1 MPSKAPAITSG
12 AFRMPTSGVT
22 MVVFDGDLT
31 NVTWTTNQSA
41 EAAGVPPGRIR
52 IWAHREKLKPVNPRS
67 KHPRYRALDVLRV
80 EAEMNG
86 RLPVA
91 A

>member
-1 MPSKAPAITSG
+1 
-12 AFRMPTSGVT
+12 
-22 MVVFDGDLT
+22 MVVLDGDLAAI
-31 NVTWTTNQSA
+31 TWTTNQAA
-41 EAAGVPPGRIR
+41 EAAGVQPGRIR
-52 IWAHREKLKPVNPRS
+52 IWAHRGKLQAVNPRS
-67 KHPRYRALDVLRV
+67 KHPRYPALDVLRV